1 MREANCLN
9 SHLTKSNPIHT
20 KKKKNLNTSVHI
32 SYLSIQNSSI
42 TEQSCFFLYIFFL
55 LMIETNVT
63 FETILVLRYV
73 KLSFLLR

>member
-32 SYLSIQNSSI
+32 SYLSIQNSI
-42 TEQSCFFLYIFFL
+42 TEQSCFFFIHFFL